1 MGRIGFV
8 WFAILLAGCCAVRH
22 QPPTDPKTEPETVAP
37 ALKME
42 TISFDAGDPYSSVE
56 TEDPVKRAEEW
67 KESCR
72 SSYGTTWPEGSSITW
87 TDGGGI
93 IHFTNTAENLLK
105 ILRGISNNM
114 PDYGPSSTLIEM
126 DVQIVEAGP
135 EALAAVGI
143 GGQAHLDNAAE
154 KRETLLK
161 RDDARLFETFHL
173 ITKIGQ
179 ESVASAATEYIYPT
193 EYEIGPYSAATNDT
207 PRTSDIATVVLANFE
222 TREVGTRFQFVPEV
236 YPDLSP
242 SSHIRFMMDVTVTGK
257 PVWKDYSRRNPPSET
272 TDQRL
277 PMEQPFFPNQK
288 ISTQFTATNDE
299 TLAMVMGGLSRT
311 GDGSTG
317 KTLVL
322 FITPHI
328 IRLKS
333 ELFTP
338 IRLKR
343 EP

>member
-1 MGRIGFV
+1 
-8 WFAILLAGCCAVRH
+8 
-22 QPPTDPKTEPETVAP
+22 
-37 ALKME
+37 ME
-42 TISFDAGDPYSSVE
+42 TISFDAGDSYSSVE

-173 ITKIGQ
+173 ITKNGQ

-207 PRTSDIATVVLANFE
+207 PRTSDIATVVPANFE
-222 TREVGTRFQFVPEV
+222 TREVGTRLQFIPDVA
-236 YPDLSP
+236 PDLSS
-242 SSHIRFMMDVTVTGK
+242 SSHIRFMMNVTVTGK
-257 PVWKDYSRRNPPSET
+257 PIWKDYSRRNPPSEK

-299 TLAMVMGGLSRT
+299 TLAMVMGGLSRA
-311 GDGSTG
+311 GDGSHG

-322 FITPHI
+322 FLTPHI

-333 ELFTP
+333 KLFTP
-338 IRLKR
+338 IRLER
-343 EP
+343 NP